1 MIMKAPKWILSFAL
15 AAVAGFAWSEVANDK
30 CPVSGEPINAETAIN
45 VNGSEVAF
53 CCEKCQSTF
62 ITGLNV
68 EEKEEP
74 GVCPISGKPAV
85 AEQAIY
91 HTSTKAMYFCCD
103 NCLGKGIEKAGL
115 EVKDE
120 GPAACPISGK
130 PASAEN
136 AMIHNG
142 ETVYFCC
149 ENCPKAYLEKVQAVD
164 EGPETCPISGEPAK
178 KEKLLILTTTK
189 LVNFCC
195 ENCPKAYVEKHFEV
209 K

>member
-1 MIMKAPKWILSFAL
+1 MKYLRTILFCL
-15 AAVAGFAWSEVANDK
+15 FVAITGLAWSEIANEK
-30 CPVSGEPINAETAIN
+30 CPVSGQPINAETAIN

-53 CCEKCQSTF
+53 CCEKCKASF

-68 EEKEEP
+68 EEKEDA
-74 GVCPISGKPAV
+74 GKCPISGKPAL
-85 AEQAIY
+85 EQNAIY
-91 HTSTKAMYFCCD
+91 HTSTKALYFCCD
-103 NCLGKGIEKAGL
+103 NCLGKGIEEAGL
-115 EVKDE
+115 DVKDE

-130 PASAEN
+130 PAVAAN

-142 ETVYFCC
+142 ESVYFCC

-164 EGPETCPISGEPAK
+164 EGPETCPVSGEPAK
-178 KEKLLILTTTK
+178 AEKRLILTSTK